1 MGELDK
7 TVAIVFKRKGKSL
20 LSEREF
26 INTIL
31 FDLRWS
37 DPGKSPKIT
46 AVDAQKILDAA
57 KAAGL
62 LTITEGALK
71 PTFDYKAIDI
81 PLNYQP
87 SKAVMAEAGGGQA
100 PPPPAV
106 APSFKSEPRP
116 EPPKNVEAVKESP
129 ASPAPAEPVQ
139 QLDVPLFSVLIEDI
153 AQATGMKKKELV
165 ARINKLHERL
175 RIVPE
180 VAALMVARDCGM
192 DISKYY
198 AVTREEIKN
207 K

>member
-1 MGELDK
+1 MGELDN

-57 KAAGL
+57 KSAGL
-62 LTITEGALK
+62 LTINEGALK

-87 SKAVMAEAGGGQA
+87 SKAVMAEVGGNQA
-100 PPPPAV
+100 PPAPAV
-106 APSFKSEPRP
+106 TPTKAEVSPEAPKATEAPKAVGVAQPSP
-116 EPPKNVEAVKESP
+116 EE
-129 ASPAPAEPVQ
+129 VQ
-139 QLDVPLFSVLIEDI
+139 SQMDVPLFSVLIEDLS
-153 AQATGMKKKELV
+153 QGTGMKRKDIV

-175 RIVPE
+175 HVVPE
-180 VAALMVARDCGM
+180 VAALMVARDCGI
-192 DISKYY
+192 DISKYFT
-198 AVTREEIKN
+198 VTKEEIKN

>member
-57 KAAGL
+57 KVAGL
-62 LTITEGALK
+62 LTINEGALK

-87 SKAVMAEAGGGQA
+87 SKAVIAEAGTRNANEPASA
-100 PPPPAV
+100 PVVKA
-106 APSFKSEPRP
+106 EPKP
-116 EPPKNVEAVKESP
+116 EVSKTTEIVKEP
-129 ASPAPAEPVQ
+129 AAVQ
-139 QLDVPLFSVLIEDI
+139 PPSEASQQIDVPLFSVLIEDI
-153 AQATGMKKKELV
+153 ALGTGMKKKELV
-165 ARINKLHERL
+165 AKINKLHERL
-175 RIVPE
+175 HIVPE
-180 VAALMVARDCGM
+180 VAALLVARDSGM

-198 AVTREEIKN
+198 SVTKEEIKN